1 MADAGENERPNPDE
15 IDVAGEPRVRPLSET
30 NLVLGR
36 AVTGLRNGLHD
47 SERID
52 GVCESVTRRWSERR
66 VGVGD
71 ENESEVE
78 HSDLAL
84 LFGCKK
90 NQ

>member
-1 MADAGENERPNPDE
+1 M
-15 IDVAGEPRVRPLSET
+15 AGEPRVRPPTFRSSDI
-30 NLVLGR
+30 NLVLGI
-36 AVTGLRNGLHD
+36 AVVGFRNGLHD

-84 LFGCKK
+84 HFGCNEKTK
-90 NQ
+90 